1 MEEKYGDVKI
11 LFNKKFKDNAK
22 EYKVDILVENSL
34 IIGEATTVLGSWNI
48 NKVEKLKEFGLVNPR
63 LYFFVLEVNLDVE
76 ESPGIVQG

>member
-22 EYKVDILVENSL
+22 EYKVDILVENPL